1 MSNSIVLRAAYL
13 LLILLSFSTSKA
25 AVKGFANPVLKTA
38 GSICA
43 SDNLQNTKFAP
54 EISQSERLK
63 ICKALNNFS
72 VKLSSTQWSPAMA
85 EELSNIWRVFSSE
98 KVIIR
103 PMPANASSRVLALAE
118 PFSSGIIGNKFEASI
133 FIRPNKC
140 EDDSFFLIFFHELR
154 HVYDFHESWLNKQ
167 KLSAIELERRAFR
180 LMGKIS
186 RETPEKENFLLLPKL
201 WKDSWRNLP
210 EVEISEKIEMSVE
223 KYLQKKDLYRKLSE
237 SNQFLDFSFLQASTD
252 RQTSPMQTAQTKN
265 GGEKLPAPPAL
276 PKTNGIIPQNIQ
288 DSELNMEK
296 PKNPRDE
303 KEILRAALANEKRL
317 YYGMSNFVYDQKLK
331 LECWKKGK
339 PTSFFTTEKTI
350 ARTEKG
356 NALIQPISAPAK
368 DVLLPCAVNY
378 RNLEIDF
385 TETFWASPALE
396 KMPIKFVGFV
406 QEDGKR
412 LARYT
417 VFRPD
422 EKLYRQLAAEYPAI
436 NPFRI
441 FVGTIYVSPEEGQ
454 IVKFWGGSF
463 PENGVTGNSS
473 SNIYGCYRVTTVR
486 QKINVGGGIWMT
498 VFIGASAMSQIEKNP
513 TPFSYTVSFENFRQ
527 SQTDVQ
533 ILDDEASAFVK
544 NN

>member
-1 MSNSIVLRAAYL
+1 MSNSIILRVIFS
-13 LLILLSFSTSKA
+13 LILLLSFSTITA
-25 AVKGFANPVLKTA
+25 DAKGFANPVLKTA
-38 GSICA
+38 ESVCL

-54 EISQSERLK
+54 EIGQTDRLK
-63 ICKALNNFS
+63 ICKALNNVS
-72 VKLSSTQWSPAMA
+72 VKLSSTRWSPALTG
-85 EELSNIWRVFSSE
+85 ELLSIWRVFSSE

-103 PMPANASSRVLALAE
+103 PMPANTSSRVLALAE

-133 FIRPNKC
+133 FVRPNKC

-154 HVYDFHESWLNKQ
+154 HVYDFYESWTNRQ
-167 KLSAIELERRAFR
+167 KLGAIELERRAFR

-186 RETPEKENFLLLPKL
+186 RETPEKENFLSLPKF
-201 WKDSWRNLP
+201 WKDSWRHLP
-210 EVEISEKIEMSVE
+210 EIKILQNIETAVEN
-223 KYLQKKDLYRKLSE
+223 YLQRKKFYRQLGE
-237 SNQFLDFSFLQASTD
+237 SNRFLDFSFLQNTTD
-252 RQTSPMQTAQTKN
+252 RQTAPAQTAKTKN
-265 GGEKLPAPPAL
+265 GGEKLPVPPTL
-276 PKTNGIIPQNIQ
+276 PKTSAIIPQNIQ
-288 DSELNMEK
+288 DAELNMEK

-303 KEILRAALANEKRL
+303 KEILRVALANEKRL

-356 NALIQPISAPAK
+356 NALLQLISAPAK
-368 DVLLPCAVNY
+368 DMPLPCAVNY

-406 QEDGKR
+406 QEDGKT

-422 EKLYRQLAAEYPAI
+422 EKLYRQLSAEYPAI

-441 FVGTIYVSPEEGQ
+441 FVGTIFVSPNEGQ

-463 PENGVTGNSS
+463 PENGITGNSS
-473 SNIYGCYRVTTVR
+473 ANIYGCYRVTTVR

-533 ILDDEASAFVK
+533 VLDDETAAFTK
-544 NN
+544 K